1 MIYSTFLSMC
11 LPVKNSIKRDDAQ
24 AANIEDANLFLPHQC
39 LLVDH
44 ETQSGR
50 WWSACQCHGPDKD
63 VSLPL
68 YKSLHPCCR
77 GVNLGLLPLGEPP
90 GKKQFV
96 NGSSAFKPYQVRCG
110 RDWQLHQLILQE
122 SAESAADI
130 WGRWEGGSSCFHA
143 AARRRLWGETA
154 V

>member
-1 MIYSTFLSMC
+1 MFSCQC
-11 LPVKNSIKRDDAQ
+11 LPVKSSIKRVDAK
-24 AANIEDANLFLPHQC
+24 AANIEDANLFLPHRC

-50 WWSACQCHGPDKD
+50 WWSACQCQKPDKD

-68 YKSLHPCCR
+68 YKSSPPPRCC

-90 GKKQFV
+90 GEKQFV
-96 NGSSAFKPYQVRCG
+96 NSSSAFKPYQVWCG
-110 RDWQLHQLILQE
+110 RDWQLHQPILQE
-122 SAESAADI
+122 SAESAVDI
-130 WGRWEGGSSCFHA
+130 WGRLGKVGLLVFVQ
-143 AARRRLWGETA
+143 RRGYWGETA